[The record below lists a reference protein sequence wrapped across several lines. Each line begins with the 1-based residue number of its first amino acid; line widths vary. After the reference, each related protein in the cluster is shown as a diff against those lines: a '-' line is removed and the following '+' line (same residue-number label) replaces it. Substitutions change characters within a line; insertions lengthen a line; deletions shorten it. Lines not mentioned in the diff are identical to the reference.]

1 MEIPETD
8 GWPSWEEGENSG
20 ILIQRSNKVDVLDY
34 LHMSM
39 NIIKLI
45 HHMITKTSIS
55 SLQTRGAAVLWINS
69 NYLAALLGFNI
80 YIFLILTIEDA

>member
-1 MEIPETD
+1 MKFPETQSF
-8 GWPSWEEGENSG
+8 PSWEGENSG
-20 ILIQRSNKVDVLDY
+20 ILIQRSNKVGVLDY

-39 NIIKLI
+39 NIIKLT

-55 SLQTRGAAVLWINS
+55 SLQTRGAAVPRINS
-69 NYLAALLGFNI
+69 NYLAALSGFNI